1 VRFFRT
7 NHSQHAFNPKACQL
21 SVTVDDK
28 KVTSHF
34 SCLFVMEWIC
44 HPVSN
49 HKLSYHCAKP
59 TIKINILAD
68 LSSCSA
74 TDSTIT
80 GTKWLTIYIHIIT
93 AFPTW
98 DAVATFQLMASYNYL
113 AAHLY
118 ILLLYPSI
126 VCVLC
131 KESKYIMDQGHFP
144 NCIVLCPGNT
154 PPTVKLYWNDSR
166 QMELLQVPK
175 NKLLLLP
182 PPIPLLLL
190 LLLLLLQPLLLPQ
203 IV

>member
-1 VRFFRT
+1 M
-7 NHSQHAFNPKACQL
+7 N
-21 SVTVDDK
+21 
-28 KVTSHF
+28 
-34 SCLFVMEWIC
+34 IC

-49 HKLSYHCAKP
+49 CKLSYHCAKP
-59 TIKINILAD
+59 TIKINIQAD

-74 TDSTIT
+74 TDSQHNHWN
-80 GTKWLTIYIHIIT
+80 KWLTIYIHIIT

-98 DAVATFQLMASYNYL
+98 DAVATFQLMASYIYL

-131 KESKYIMDQGHFP
+131 KESKYTMDQGHFP
-144 NCIVLCPGNT
+144 NCTVLCPGNT
-154 PPTVKLYWNDSR
+154 SSTVKLYWNDSR

-175 NKLLLLP
+175 NKLLP
-182 PPIPLLLL
+182 PPILLPNP
-190 LLLLLLQPLLLPQ
+190 LLLLLQPLLLPQ

>member
-1 VRFFRT
+1 VRFFQT
-7 NHSQHAFNPKACQL
+7 NHSQHVFNPKACQL

-34 SCLFVMEWIC
+34 SCLFVMEWISVTQYLTVNC
-44 HPVSN
+44 HITVPNRQSKFTSKLTSPVAVP
-49 HKLSYHCAKP
+49 L
-59 TIKINILAD
+59 TV
-68 LSSCSA
+68 
-74 TDSTIT
+74 STIT
-80 GTKWLTIYIHIIT
+80 GTKWLTIYIYILT
-93 AFPTW
+93 AFPTG

-144 NCIVLCPGNT
+144 NCTVLCPGNT
-154 PPTVKLYWNDSR
+154 PSTVKLNWNDSR

-175 NKLLLLP
+175 NKLLP
-182 PPIPLLLL
+182 PPILLPNP
-190 LLLLLLQPLLLPQ
+190 LLLLLQPLLLPQ